1 MVWWWIITYSFNGL
15 GKEKERI
22 NGIESEGKEDQS
34 FFLLA
39 SYLGTAV
46 VSVRTHARTLTQHTH
61 TTHTTRVQTNLQLHS
76 DLKTASFVE
85 ITEILRFRRRRA
97 RHDPIV
103 ASRVRDRC
111 LEPVQ
116 AETGCCTA
124 HTGCDTNVCDHRGSN
139 AGGQTRHR
147 EYYHWATGSFAKK
160 INLFLDFSSQ

>member
-1 MVWWWIITYSFNGL
+1 M

-76 DLKTASFVE
+76 DLKTASFLE
-85 ITEILRFRRRRA
+85 ITEILKFRRRRA
-97 RHDPIV
+97 HHDPIV
-103 ASRVRDRC
+103 TSRERGTVYNWVLHSTHPGTAPALRSPGIERWRADSPLRVLPLSHRLVR
-111 LEPVQ
+111 Q
-116 AETGCCTA
+116 
-124 HTGCDTNVCDHRGSN
+124 
-139 AGGQTRHR
+139 
-147 EYYHWATGSFAKK
+147 
-160 INLFLDFSSQ
+160 